1 VKRAL
6 SFVTRNWPLKVGA
19 VALATVLYAGLVLS
33 QNARTWSGQVPIEP
47 LNQPP
52 GAFLLDDPGVV
63 TLIRLY
69 APPDL
74 ASLITSQDFQAT
86 IDLAGMAATSGA
98 EPEVVPVTVTA
109 LDPRIQVIDFRPR
122 QVAVRLDPIE
132 TKIVPVA
139 VDHGTVPPGLQVGDA
154 EITPASAEVRGA
166 STLVARVVRAVAR
179 VTIDPN
185 GINVDDDVALTAVDD
200 RGEAVAPVDVVPD
213 IAHVRIE
220 VTAQAASRSVP
231 VAPQLTGTVAA
242 GYRVAGVSVAPAS
255 VTVSGDPAVL
265 AQLQAVPTAAID
277 INGRS
282 SDLQRMVA
290 LAPPSG
296 VTVIGATT
304 VSVTVDVVAQQGSQS
319 YTVGLTLSGAHA
331 DRAYQLSATSVL
343 VTLGGS
349 LPTLS
354 AIDASRLT
362 ATLDVGALEPGAHTV
377 TVTFTPPAGTALVAI
392 SPANVTV
399 TVTVVATPSPTP

>member
-1 VKRAL
+1 MKRAL

-86 IDLAGMAATSGA
+86 IDLAGMDATSGA
-98 EPEVVPVTVTA
+98 EPEVVPVSVTA

-166 STLVARVVRAVAR
+166 STLVARVVRVVAR

-185 GINVDDDVALTAVDD
+185 GINVDDDVALTAVDE

-242 GYRVAGVSVAPAS
+242 GYRVAAVSVAPAT

-282 SDLQRMVA
+282 SDLQRTVA

-319 YTVGLTLSGAHA
+319 
-331 DRAYQLSATSVL
+331 
-343 VTLGGS
+343 
-349 LPTLS
+349 
-354 AIDASRLT
+354 
-362 ATLDVGALEPGAHTV
+362 
-377 TVTFTPPAGTALVAI
+377 
-392 SPANVTV
+392 
-399 TVTVVATPSPTP
+399 